1 MLIIKGFAAFALL
14 FIAPFLMGSLLL
26 KVLARKESGLAART
40 LTGYLLM
47 FAIFELLTVPLTIL
61 RVPYHVLVWTAGVVY
76 AVLGLLSLWK
86 CGGGIGREIL
96 KAVKNSFRQPWTMY
110 AAVLLILAQ
119 ALAYVFFMTTD
130 LDDAYYVAAA
140 TTAIHYDTLFLN
152 SPYTG
157 MAVETLNL
165 RYVLSP
171 FPMFLAFISSCSGLQ
186 PAVMA
191 HTVLPVFL
199 VSLAYVVYYQLGG
212 ILFTAKPETG
222 KESSRRRKEA
232 RAAKRNTEST
242 APDKKEQT
250 RQTGLFLCL
259 LSLIHVYSY
268 YSIYTQGTFMLIR
281 IWQGKAVLA
290 SVLLPCL
297 FYLCYK
303 AMTEY
308 QEKGDW
314 IIIFLCAA
322 SCVLVSSMGV
332 ALAPVMMGV
341 MALLFGIFKGKW
353 RYVWNMI
360 LCCIP
365 CVTIG
370 ALYLILK
377 AVQRAM

>member
-1 MLIIKGFAAFALL
+1 MLIIKGLVAFVLL
-14 FIAPFLMGSLLL
+14 FMVPFFLGSLLL
-26 KVLARKESGLAART
+26 HLFGRRESGLAART
-40 LTGYLLM
+40 LAGYLLM
-47 FAIFELLTVPLTIL
+47 FTIFEMLTVPMTLL
-61 RVPYHVLVWTAGVVY
+61 RVPYHVLVYAVGSVY
-76 AVLGLLSLWK
+76 AALCLTAIWK
-86 CGGGIGREIL
+86 CHGEIGQEVR
-96 KAVKNSFRQPWTMY
+96 KAVKSSLKQPWTIY
-110 AAVLLILAQ
+110 AAAFLVLMQ

-199 VSLAYVVYYQLGG
+199 VSLAYMVYYLLGR
-212 ILFTAKPETG
+212 ILF
-222 KESSRRRKEA
+222 
-232 RAAKRNTEST
+232 AAKADTGEVSGRREC
-242 APDKKEQT
+242 T
-250 RQTGLFLCL
+250 RQSGLFLCL
-259 LSLIHVYSY
+259 LSLIHISSY
-268 YSIYTQGTFMLIR
+268 YSVYTQGTFLLIR

-297 FYLCYK
+297 FFLSYK
-303 AMTEY
+303 AMTQY
-308 QEKGDW
+308 REKGDW
-314 IIIFLCAA
+314 IMLFLCST

-332 ALAPVMMGV
+332 ALAPVMLGIMG
-341 MALLFGIFKGKW
+341 LLFGVFKGKW
-353 RYVWNMI
+353 RYVWNLI

-365 CVTIG
+365 CVVIG

-377 AVQRAM
+377 VIQRAM